1 LLLPRQVSIL
11 VFEIQSLAGC
21 RLPHGGSW
29 LPGQFAMSGVDDTLR
44 GSLPTVP

>member
-1 LLLPRQVSIL
+1 LLPRQVSIL

-29 LPGQFAMSGVDDTLR
+29 NSGDEVCHD
-44 GSLPTVP
+44 